1 MKELKAYLELN
12 PKIKKVWINK
22 KGEWLFVKRE
32 GFAEKSRADVMG
44 MKEDKAEKDTPPAA
58 DGDKGAK

>member
-1 MKELKAYLELN
+1 MKELKAYLEAN

-32 GFAEKSRADVMG
+32 GFEEKSRAEILKTKDEG
-44 MKEDKAEKDTPPAA
+44 EKETPAA
-58 DGDKGAK
+58 K